1 MGGVVIKSKV
11 NKATTVALGLALIL
25 IFMMILI
32 LFAQSGEGGEGGD
45 RGIVTKVLGVL
56 IIVSAILFF
65 AKLNKRNAPKTQS
78 DIIQIVADAAY
89 KHSAKSLNVL
99 SVNVERGGNGE
110 TYVHFIRDYITYLYL
125 EGVGVIETHVG
136 IDIGSVKRERQ
147 RDEIA
152 MTVAKDGIASQ
163 RNRDKLIEAGLYKE
177 EGELE

>member
-32 LFAQSGEGGEGGD
+32 LFAQSGEGGD